1 MRLYAVHPY
10 LRTRLSVAQAAG
22 RRTSNFAMG
31 TAVKDAHEHASASA
45 FGMVT
50 G

>member
-1 MRLYAVHPY
+1 MRLYATRRYPK
-10 LRTRLSVAQAAG
+10 TRLSVEQSWD
-22 RRTSNFAMG
+22 RRTSDFVMG
-31 TAVKDAHEHASASA
+31 TAVKDPHEHASASA

>member
-1 MRLYAVHPY
+1 MRLYAVHRS
-10 LRTRLSVAQAAG
+10 LRTRLFVAQAAD
-22 RRTSNFAMG
+22 RRMSDFAKG
-31 TAVKDAHEHASASA
+31 TAVKDLHEHASASA